1 MTHIAIRFLNSNFT
15 IVALLLA
22 TLFATANPA
31 NAQRAPSVRAIEFEV
46 RTGGD
51 NLRGGNDNAFVAAL
65 CGDDMIGRGVVH
77 VRCGGVLRLNA
88 QRQELKDY
96 TQAWRTIEL
105 PPRRSLA
112 DIRQIVLFVE
122 GFGGGFNG
130 DNWNVD
136 MLRVT
141 AIMENGRRIPLFEET
156 GLRFTGNNRKFV
168 RRIH

>member
-1 MTHIAIRFLNSNFT
+1 MSHTLIRSLRRNST
-15 IVALLLA
+15 LVALLLA
-22 TLFATANPA
+22 ALFAAANPA
-31 NAQRAPSVRAIEFEV
+31 NAQRAPFVRAIEFEV

-96 TQAWRTIEL
+96 TQTLRTIEL
-105 PPRRSLA
+105 PRRRSLA
-112 DIRQIVLFVE
+112 DIRDIVLFVE

-136 MLRVT
+136 VLRAT
-141 AIMENGRRIPLFEET
+141 AIMEGGRRIPLFEET